1 MAQRPIIWALGVAF
15 AVGYGA
21 MSYGTRLAGH
31 FGHDDTPGMA
41 AVATGPQ
48 PGSSPAPAAR
58 PSEPPTVTVAADSRG
73 HYMVHPTIDNYRVRM
88 LVDTGASFIALTES
102 DALGLGIRPAP
113 SDYKIT
119 LRTAN
124 GVVRGA
130 RVNLREVR
138 LGAIIVRNVEAM
150 VLPAGALSV
159 SLLGT
164 SFLSKLK
171 GYEVQTG
178 RMILR
183 G

>member
-15 AVGYGA
+15 IVGYGA
-21 MSYGTRLAGH
+21 MSYGTRLAGYVED
-31 FGHDDTPGMA
+31 DDTPRVA
-41 AVATGPQ
+41 AVATGARPA
-48 PGSSPAPAAR
+48 SSPPPAAR
-58 PSEPPTVTVAADSRG
+58 SSEPPTVTVAADSRG

-102 DALGLGIRPAP
+102 DALGLGIRPAS
-113 SDYKIT
+113 SDYKFT

>member
-1 MAQRPIIWALGVAF
+1 M
-15 AVGYGA
+15 
-21 MSYGTRLAGH
+21 
-31 FGHDDTPGMA
+31 
-41 AVATGPQ
+41 
-48 PGSSPAPAAR
+48 
-58 PSEPPTVTVAADSRG
+58 VTVAADSRG

-102 DALGLGIRPAP
+102 DALGLGIRPAS
-113 SDYKIT
+113 SDYKVT